1 MFCLLIHIKCFV
13 GIYFIENKI
22 FAKRSFS
29 NYEPSKMVFHFF
41 KFFTFSCFRG
51 TFVKNFMKKLSF
63 FNANFWNSIQD
74 LLFCQVLLS
83 QTSCYYSSGPFTV
96 TQNLEKK
103 PHLLMFWQ
111 SFSQKLYEKNYLFS
125 IQIFKV
131 HIKIYNTGDFQDLK
145 LSATKMAA
153 VSI

>member
-63 FNANFWNSIQD
+63 FNANFWKSIQD
-74 LLFCQVLLS
+74 LFAKF
-83 QTSCYYSSGPFTV
+83 Y
-96 TQNLEKK
+96 
-103 PHLLMFWQ
+103 
-111 SFSQKLYEKNYLFS
+111 
-125 IQIFKV
+125 
-131 HIKIYNTGDFQDLK
+131 DLK
-145 LSATKMAA
+145 PAATKIRILKAA
-153 VSI
+153 FINVLTELFLETLWKKTLSYFNTNFQRSYEDLQYWRLSRS